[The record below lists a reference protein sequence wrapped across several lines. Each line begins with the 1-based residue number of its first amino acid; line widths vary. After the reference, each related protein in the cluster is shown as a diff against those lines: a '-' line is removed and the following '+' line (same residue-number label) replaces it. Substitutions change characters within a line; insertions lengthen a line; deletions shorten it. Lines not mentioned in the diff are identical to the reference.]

1 MHVGWRV
8 IILRRYL
15 ITHASSKDLCNFIES
30 LTLKYFTL
38 TVTVKLSTNITWSD
52 VLFFLNKVSRPFSL
66 KGNVTMLQLLLN
78 FPFDCSLA
86 LFLVGQRGSWRITR
100 YWVSISRV
108 KCCLMVTR
116 YGRNENFRYI
126 YFKFRRVR
134 IPKKTLLRNETTRLF
149 KPGDLVCQVL
159 LSFPCFGSNI
169 QTSEQSGISK
179 NSTTTHQSFK
189 PPRNFF

>member
-66 KGNVTMLQLLLN
+66 KGNVTMLQLLLKFSFRL
-78 FPFDCSLA
+78 FPGFILSRSTWQLKNNAILAFDLESEM
-86 LFLVGQRGSWRITR
+86 LFNGLM
-100 YWVSISRV
+100 IS
-108 KCCLMVTR
+108 K
-116 YGRNENFRYI
+116 
-126 YFKFRRVR
+126 
-134 IPKKTLLRNETTRLF
+134 PKKR
-149 KPGDLVCQVL
+149 K
-159 LSFPCFGSNI
+159 LSIYRF
-169 QTSEQSGISK
+169 
-179 NSTTTHQSFK
+179 
-189 PPRNFF
+189 